1 MATVPIE
8 YLVIAFPD
16 GNISE
21 EIAPELADLV
31 DKKVIRILDIVFV
44 TKDTSGGVNVLEFD
58 ELENLAGFAGIDG
71 EVGGLIGPDGL
82 DFVASEL
89 DPGCAAAVLLMEDLW
104 AAPWPARWTAPAAC
118 CWREPVSPR
127 TCSPPRS
134 PNWPLHP
141 DPAPLVRTR
150 NVTGI
155 TSVKGTR
162 IMRRRRIA
170 REAVKTAI
178 IAKAAHRLGR
188 RAAKHLIKH

>member
-1 MATVPIE
+1 VITRGAWPLLPATVPIE

-31 DKKVIRILDIVFV
+31 DQKVIRILDIVFV
-44 TKDTSGGVNVLEFD
+44 TKDTSGGVNVLGFD

-71 EVGGLIGPDGL
+71 EVGGLIGPDDL

-104 AAPWPARWTAPAAC
+104 AAPLASALDRSGGMLLEGARI
-118 CWREPVSPR
+118 PR

-134 PNWPLHP
+134 PNWPRHP
-141 DPAPLVRTR
+141 DLATTGQNPKRHWHHVRER
-150 NVTGI
+150 NPNHAS
-155 TSVKGTR
+155 TSYRPRGS
-162 IMRRRRIA
+162 
-170 REAVKTAI
+170 EDGH
-178 IAKAAHRLGR
+178 HR
-188 RAAKHLIKH
+188 